1 MSINIPMAIAEIGVC
16 SAYILFVAENIQQVT
31 ESYSHYNLDIRVYI
45 AGLILLLLPL
55 GAIKNPASLTY
66 ISMAGNFVLFV
77 GLGII
82 FYNISLNIGALAELP
97 QSDSF
102 SKTLMCIC
110 LTLFALEGI
119 GFVLPLEGQ
128 MEHPD
133 DMMGWNGVLVTG
145 SVVITLL
152 YAALGFFGFLA
163 YGMNIKATVTLNLP
177 DEPLYQALKLIIAVM
192 VLLTYTIQ
200 FYIAVDIIYWGW
212 LAQMTENRE
221 KRRRLEIVFR
231 LLGVLLTACLASVV
245 PHLAEFMSLI
255 GAISGFPLAVII
267 PCIVD
272 LLVRWPEKSLGSLG
286 LCCWRV
292 ILDFVI
298 IVFGVLA
305 MFAGTVVSVFEII
318 DAFKLGTP

>member
-1 MSINIPMAIAEIGVC
+1 MAIAEIGVC

-119 GFVLPLEGQ
+119 GFVLPLEDG
-128 MEHPD
+128 
-133 DMMGWNGVLVTG
+133 
-145 SVVITLL
+145 
-152 YAALGFFGFLA
+152 
-163 YGMNIKATVTLNLP
+163 
-177 DEPLYQALKLIIAVM
+177 
-192 VLLTYTIQ
+192 
-200 FYIAVDIIYWGW
+200 
-212 LAQMTENRE
+212 
-221 KRRRLEIVFR
+221 
-231 LLGVLLTACLASVV
+231 AS
-245 PHLAEFMSLI
+245 
-255 GAISGFPLAVII
+255 
-267 PCIVD
+267 
-272 LLVRWPEKSLGSLG
+272 
-286 LCCWRV
+286 
-292 ILDFVI
+292 
-298 IVFGVLA
+298 
-305 MFAGTVVSVFEII
+305 
-318 DAFKLGTP
+318 